1 MQWLAA
7 LRDKSNLF
15 LLEVLMKKLCSLVLA
30 CVMLVGC
37 LTGCGGGGAS
47 GSSGGGSASSNPGAG
62 SAAAPVESGGSI
74 GSADAPVEVHVLVK
88 DVFPDEEDVKLLSS
102 AINEKM
108 AANGQYV
115 NVIFDE
121 PPASSY
127 PTAVPL
133 AVMNGEI
140 TSDLIYFQGGDQA
153 VSDQGLL
160 EDLTPYIEGSTYVK
174 NLMDESNVA
183 KLKSYPYLL
192 WLSPPRTYTP
202 VIRTDWAEQMDSYSA
217 LIDDP
222 TPDNY
227 YNFFKELKD
236 KGLVECAI
244 TADGSTAR
252 LDSIFNH
259 AFGVTGTVLQEDGKW
274 IFSKA
279 SQAEKAKLEFYAKLY
294 KDGLLDSDFLTNTW
308 DVMEQKFYEGKAAVL
323 AGTAGAVIQIYN
335 SKMTSVNGD
344 AAELTV
350 LPPAKGVSQSY
361 TSVDVTKEGRGFA
374 INVDSKN
381 KEAAFAVLEFM
392 ASPEG
397 RILDKV
403 GIEGKHYNIENNQ
416 IVFTDQFPSWWARFW
431 DTTNKFEPKD
441 PSLAEP
447 VLSAPASKS
456 LEMVND
462 YMVMDTNILIP
473 NEMTPQ
479 WDAMVNLYNEYSS
492 DIIRGVKPVSAFD
505 EFVQAWNQAGGDAFA
520 PVLQEAFG

>member
-1 MQWLAA
+1 
-7 LRDKSNLF
+7 
-15 LLEVLMKKLCSLVLA
+15 MKKLCSLVLA
-30 CVMLVGC
+30 AIMLTAC
-37 LTGCGGGGAS
+37 LTGCGGDNGGS
-47 GSSGGGSASSNPGAG
+47 TNPGGTCGGSSVPPISTDGAIGAEGS
-62 SAAAPVESGGSI
+62 PVEI
-74 GSADAPVEVHVLVK
+74 HVLVK
-88 DVFPDEEDVKLLSS
+88 DVFPDEEDVQLLCK

-127 PTAVPL
+127 PTALPL

-140 TSDLIYFQGGDQA
+140 TADLIYFQGGDQA

-160 EDLTPYIEGSTYVK
+160 EDLTPYIDGSTYVK
-174 NLMDESNVA
+174 DLMDESNVA

-192 WLSPPRTYTP
+192 WLAPPRTYTP
-202 VIRTDWAEQMDSYSA
+202 VIRTDWAEQMDSFQA
-217 LIDDP
+217 LTSDP

-227 YNFFKELKD
+227 YSFFKELKD
-236 KGLVECAI
+236 KAGVDCAI

-259 AFGVTGTVLQEDGKW
+259 AFGVTGTAVQEDGKW

-308 DVMEQKFYEGKAAVL
+308 DVMEQKFYEGRAAVL
-323 AGTAGAVIQIYN
+323 SGTAGAVIQIYN
-335 SKMTSVNGD
+335 AKMTSVNGE
-344 AAELTV
+344 AAALTV
-350 LPPAKGVSQSY
+350 LPPAKGISQSY

-403 GIEGKHYNIENNQ
+403 GIEGKHYNVEGDK
-416 IVFTDQFPSWWARFW
+416 IVFTDQFNSWWARFW
-431 DTTNKFEPKD
+431 DTTKIGR
-441 PSLAEP
+441 AH
-447 VLSAPASKS
+447 V
-456 LEMVND
+456 
-462 YMVMDTNILIP
+462 
-473 NEMTPQ
+473 
-479 WDAMVNLYNEYSS
+479 
-492 DIIRGVKPVSAFD
+492 
-505 EFVQAWNQAGGDAFA
+505 
-520 PVLQEAFG
+520 

>member
-1 MQWLAA
+1 
-7 LRDKSNLF
+7 
-15 LLEVLMKKLCSLVLA
+15 MKKLCSLVLA
-30 CVMLVGC
+30 AIMLTAC
-37 LTGCGGGGAS
+37 LTGCGGDNGGS
-47 GSSGGGSASSNPGAG
+47 TNPGGTCGGSSVPPISTDGAIGAEGS
-62 SAAAPVESGGSI
+62 PVEI
-74 GSADAPVEVHVLVK
+74 HVLVK
-88 DVFPDEEDVKLLSS
+88 DVFPDEEDVQLLCK

-127 PTAVPL
+127 PTALPL

-140 TSDLIYFQGGDQA
+140 TADLIYFQGGDQA

-160 EDLTPYIEGSTYVK
+160 EDLTPYIDGSTYVK
-174 NLMDESNVA
+174 DLMDESNVA

-192 WLSPPRTYTP
+192 WLAPPRTYTP
-202 VIRTDWAEQMDSYSA
+202 VIRTDWAEQMDSFQA
-217 LIDDP
+217 LTSDP

-227 YNFFKELKD
+227 YSFFKELKD
-236 KGLVECAI
+236 KAGVDCAI

-259 AFGVTGTVLQEDGKW
+259 AFGVTGTAVQEDGKW

-308 DVMEQKFYEGKAAVL
+308 DVMEQKFYEGRAAVL
-323 AGTAGAVIQIYN
+323 SGTAGAVIQIYN
-335 SKMTSVNGD
+335 AKMTSVNGE
-344 AAELTV
+344 AAALTV
-350 LPPAKGVSQSY
+350 LPPAKGISQSY

-403 GIEGKHYNIENNQ
+403 GIEGKHYNVEGDK
-416 IVFTDQFPSWWARFW
+416 IVFTDQFNSWWARFW
-431 DTTNKFEPKD
+431 DTTNKFEPQN

-447 VLSAPASKS
+447 VLSAPAAKS
-456 LEMVND
+456 LELVND
-462 YMVMDTNILIP
+462 YMVMDKNIIIP
-473 NEMTPQ
+473 SEMTPQ
-479 WDAMVNLYNEYSS
+479 WDAMLNLYNEYSA
-492 DIIRGVKPVSAFD
+492 DIIRGVRPISDFD
-505 EFVQAWNQAGGDAFA
+505 EFVQKWNQAGGDAFA
-520 PVLQEAFG
+520 PILQEAFG